1 MKIAICQINPTVGD
15 IAANRDKIADNI
27 TSASL
32 KGADLVLFGELSLSG
47 TPLYDLAAHPD
58 FTDRC
63 QSAISDISES
73 ENDCMSIIGLPIRQ
87 DDDIF
92 NSVSLLSGGQE
103 VARFFKAMP
112 VSRDEL
118 PYFAG
123 IDSPEFGDDDNDNG
137 EQLPANIIN
146 CKDVRILIAIG
157 DDIQYISSLDCFSSK
172 AERPDLIIHLNAK
185 RFARNIIEDDAES
198 YSTLARELSTPVI
211 SCGITGG
218 SVDTIF
224 HGGSAIFDKKG
235 DLLLRISNFT
245 EGMAIVGFT
254 PDKGF
259 TGLDG
264 KPIDKKPLPAASKS
278 ASTRHTYKALVMALK
293 DYFTKNGFKRT
304 TIGLSGG
311 IDSAVV
317 AAIAADALG
326 HQCVTGITMPSRYSS
341 DGSVTDSLQLAA
353 NLGLTC
359 HELPIESIYS
369 AALETLSPIFGD
381 SPFSVAEENL
391 QSRIRGTL
399 LMAVANKFD
408 TLVLN
413 TSNKSEAAMGYGTLY
428 GDTNG
433 ALSLLGD
440 VYKTEVYDLAEYINR
455 NGEIIP
461 LSIINKAP
469 SAELRENQKDSDTLP
484 EYGLLDSILYR
495 LIEENMPPM
504 ECAIEC
510 NTSIDTVVWVAR
522 MLKLNEYKRWQMP
535 PIVSVSRTTLTRD
548 RRMPLIAKY

>member
-15 IAANRDKIADNI
+15 IAGNRDKIADNI

-47 TPLYDLAAHPD
+47 TPLYDLASHPD

-63 QSAISDISES
+63 QSAISDISEQES
-73 ENDCMSIIGLPIRQ
+73 DCMSMVGLPIRQ
-87 DDDIF
+87 EDDYF
-92 NSVSLLSGGQE
+92 NSVSVLSGGQE
-103 VARFFKAMP
+103 VTRFYKAMP

-123 IDSPEFGDDDNDNG
+123 IDSPEFGDGDG
-137 EQLPANIIN
+137 QEQLPANIVV
-146 CKDVRILIAIG
+146 CKDVRMLIAIG
-157 DDIQYISSLDCFSSK
+157 DDIQYLSSLGCFASK
-172 AERPDLIIHLNAK
+172 TERPDLIIHLNAK

-198 YSTLARELSTPVI
+198 YANLARELSTSII

-235 DLLLRISNFT
+235 NLMLRLSNFT
-245 EGMAIVGFT
+245 EGMAIVDFT
-254 PDKGF
+254 PEKGF

-264 KPIDKKPLPAASKS
+264 KPLNKKPLPVAGKS
-278 ASTRHTYKALVMALK
+278 ATTRHTYKALVMALK
-293 DYFTKNGFKRT
+293 DYFAKNGFKRT

-317 AAIAADALG
+317 AAIAVDALG
-326 HQCVTGITMPSRYSS
+326 YQCVTGITMPSRYSS
-341 DGSVTDSLQLAA
+341 EGSVTDSRQLAA
-353 NLGLTC
+353 NLNITC
-359 HELPIESIYS
+359 HELPIENIYAS
-369 AALETLSPIFGD
+369 ALETLSPIFGD
-381 SPFSVAEENL
+381 SPFSVAEENM
-391 QSRIRGTL
+391 QSRIRGML

-455 NGEIIP
+455 NGEVIP

-510 NTSIDTVVWVAR
+510 DTSIDTVVWVAR
-522 MLKLNEYKRWQMP
+522 MLKINEYKRWQMP